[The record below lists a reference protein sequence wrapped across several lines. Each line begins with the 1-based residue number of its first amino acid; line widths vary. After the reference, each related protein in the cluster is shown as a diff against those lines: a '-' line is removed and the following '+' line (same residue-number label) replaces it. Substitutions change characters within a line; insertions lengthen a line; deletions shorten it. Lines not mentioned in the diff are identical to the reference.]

1 LAAALQCRKHHRPAP
16 RRVASTGPIKPKA
29 HDTPATIMI
38 DTQKKLARI
47 VATAKRVRVGL
58 EQTRPLFP
66 AVEGY
71 VWRRRLFGRHNQGV
85 KH

>member
-1 LAAALQCRKHHRPAP
+1 LAADRRRRNRLHRAPLQA
-16 RRVASTGPIKPKA
+16 ASTGPIKPKA